1 LVPGMTVT
9 APKDGA
15 EMLGLLRTAVAHT
28 SGPFSIRWPRDTV
41 PAEVPAISEIAPVPY
56 GTWEVLRKGEGIAI
70 LATGT
75 MVLPAVEA
83 ATKLGEEGIYAT
95 VVNCRFLKPYD
106 RAVFEDVVNTHAVVL
121 TLEEGAL
128 MNGFGAFMAREI
140 NSFTGPRAVRVD
152 SMGLPDRFIEHGSRE
167 ELLAELELDTAG
179 IVARVRSLAET
190 VQIRQTSQESA

>member
-1 LVPGMTVT
+1 
-9 APKDGA
+9 
-15 EMLGLLRTAVAHT
+15 
-28 SGPFSIRWPRDTV
+28 
-41 PAEVPAISEIAPVPY
+41 
-56 GTWEVLRKGEGIAI
+56 
-70 LATGT
+70 
-75 MVLPAVEA
+75 
-83 ATKLGEEGIYAT
+83 
-95 VVNCRFLKPYD
+95 
-106 RAVFEDVVNTHAVVL
+106 
-121 TLEEGAL
+121 